1 MAEPTGYKPLPRE
14 RVAMQLSTLVSRLD
28 DRLKTDEYAGVDP
41 SANGLQVGPGE
52 KEVGTVAFAVDGVVE
67 TFERAAGYGADLLVV
82 HHGMIW
88 GGLDRATGLEYDR
101 LRALLDN
108 DVALYVS
115 HLPLDGHPEHGNA
128 AGLAS
133 RLDLTTTAPFGE
145 EGGVTIGRMG
155 TARTAYSVKGLQR
168 AIGEAL
174 PVDSPDVQVLDHG
187 PGDLQDVAVVTGAGA
202 DFFRQAVAADA
213 DAFVTGEGKQ
223 KLYHEAQEAGVSVF
237 LAGHYATETVGVRNL
252 QSLVSNWGPETTF
265 VDAPTG
271 L

>member
-1 MAEPTGYKPLPRE
+1 
-14 RVAMQLSTLVSRLD
+14 MQLSTLVSRLD
-28 DRLKTDEYAGVDP
+28 DRLDTGEYADVDP
-41 SANGLQVGPGE
+41 SANGLQVGPEE
-52 KEVGTVAFAVDGVVE
+52 KDVETVAFAVDGAVE

-82 HHGMIW
+82 HHGIVW
-88 GGLDRATGLEYDR
+88 GGLDRVAGLEYDR
-101 LRALLDN
+101 VRALVDN
-108 DVALYVS
+108 DIALYVS
-115 HLPLDGHPEHGNA
+115 HLPLDGHEEYGNA

-133 RLDLTTTAPFGE
+133 RLDLADVATWVDHE
-145 EGGVTIGRMG
+145 WGVAVGATG
-155 TARTAYSVKGLQR
+155 TATDSYTTKGLRR

-187 PGDLQDVAVVTGAGA
+187 PDDIEDVAIVTGAGA
-202 DFFRQAVAADA
+202 DFFRAVDDEGV

-223 KLYHEAQEAGVSVF
+223 KLYHEAKEAGVSVF

>member
-1 MAEPTGYKPLPRE
+1 
-14 RVAMQLSTLVSRLD
+14 MQLSTLVSRLD
-28 DRLKTDEYAGVDP
+28 DRLNTDEYAGVDP
-41 SANGLQVGPGE
+41 SANGLQVGPDE
-52 KEVGTVAFAVDGVVE
+52 KPVETVAFAVDGVVE
-67 TFERAAGYGADLLVV
+67 TVERAAGYGADLLVV
-82 HHGMIW
+82 HHGMVW
-88 GGLDRATGLEYDR
+88 GGLDRVTGLEYDR
-101 LRALLDN
+101 VRALIDN

-115 HLPLDGHPEHGNA
+115 HLPLDGHPEYGNA
-128 AGLAS
+128 AGLAN
-133 RLDLTTTAPFGE
+133 RLDLADTGPFGM
-145 EGGVTIGRMG
+145 EGGVPIGRMG
-155 TARTAYSVKGLQR
+155 TAPEGYTTKGLRR

-187 PGDLQDVAVVTGAGA
+187 PERIDEVAVLTGAGA
-202 DFFRQAVAADA
+202 DFFRQAIEADV

-252 QSLVSNWGPETTF
+252 QSLVSNWGVETTF